1 MKRPT
6 PSPDDAPEAG
16 TARARI
22 LSAAFQVLTERG
34 YGAMHTR
41 EIAARARVSKRELY
55 SEFRSKDGILGALI
69 ATRAE
74 RMRKPLAEAD
84 VGDRAGFVATL
95 QRVGVAFLE
104 QLCAPAVVSMF
115 RLAISS
121 VEHAPAVARILD
133 QQALRPN
140 ARSLRELMAAGVRA
154 DVLGGEPARMASRFF
169 ALLVGGIHV
178 KVLLGVTAPPKPR
191 ALRRHVGEVTEAFL
205 RLHERPPKA
214 SRARPRRR
222 SKR

>member
-6 PSPDDAPEAG
+6 SSPDGAPEAG

-34 YGAMHTR
+34 YGAMRTR
-41 EIAARARVSKRELY
+41 EIAACARVSKRELY

-74 RMRKPLAEAD
+74 RMREPLHQAE
-84 VGDRAGFVATL
+84 VGDRAGFAATL
-95 QRVGVAFLE
+95 QRVGVAFLQ
-104 QLCAPAVVSMF
+104 QLCDPAVVSMF

-121 VEHAPAVARILD
+121 VEHAPTLAGILD

-140 ARSLRELMAAGVRA
+140 TRALRELMAAGVQA
-154 DVLGGEPARMASRFF
+154 GVLGGEPPRLASRFF
-169 ALLVGGIHV
+169 ALLAGGIHV
-178 KVLLGVTAPPKPR
+178 AVLLGVSALPKPR
-191 ALRRHVGEVTEAFL
+191 ALGRHVREVTEAFL
-205 RLHERPPKA
+205 RLHERAPKG
-214 SRARPRRR
+214 SRARRRQR

>member
-6 PSPDDAPEAG
+6 PSPDGAPEAG

-22 LSAAFQVLTERG
+22 LSAAFQVLAERG

-55 SEFRSKDGILGALI
+55 SQFRSKDGILGALI

-74 RMRKPLAEAD
+74 RMRKPLDQAE
-84 VGDRAGFVATL
+84 VGDPASFAATL
-95 QRVGVAFLE
+95 QRVGVAFLQ
-104 QLCAPAVVSMF
+104 QLCDPAVVSMF

-121 VEHAPAVARILD
+121 VEHAPALAGIFD

-140 ARSLRELMAAGVRA
+140 TRALRALMAAGVQA
-154 DVLGGEPARMASRFF
+154 GVLGGEPARLASRFF
-169 ALLVGGIHV
+169 ALLAGAIHV
-178 KVLLGVTAPPKPR
+178 PVLLGVSGPPKPR
-191 ALRRHVGEVTEAFL
+191 ALDRHVREVTEAFL
-205 RLHERPPKA
+205 RLHERAPNGR
-214 SRARPRRR
+214 RARRLPR